1 MYQFEHTNRGNH
13 RGVLVLILE
22 TLFGHVCSPYQ

>member
-1 MYQFEHTNRGNH
+1 MYQFEHTKRGNH

-22 TLFGHVCSPYQ
+22 TLFGHVCNVF